1 MNEQEPTPEP
11 FSWLEL
17 LEWLCICIAFSVSV
31 IVIAGFAGWLYAVAG
46 YAGCYEQKQK
56 ATQDLPTARSGRQHH
71 GLGPAPRGQ
80 TSPG

>member
-46 YAGCYEQKQK
+46 YAGV
-56 ATQDLPTARSGRQHH
+56 L
-71 GLGPAPRGQ
+71 
-80 TSPG
+80 